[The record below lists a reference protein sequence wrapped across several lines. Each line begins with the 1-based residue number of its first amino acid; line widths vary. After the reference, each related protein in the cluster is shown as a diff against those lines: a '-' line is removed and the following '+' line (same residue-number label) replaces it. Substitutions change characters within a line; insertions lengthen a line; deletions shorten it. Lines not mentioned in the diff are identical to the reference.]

1 MYLKGGFPQWI
12 KKTDENRLQTM
23 PEEFYEIVNNPNPH
37 EVILFDSTEKIDGQ
51 SATYFI
57 EKHKILGIFDQY
69 EFGVCSRNLRLK
81 TPSNSSYWTIAKQY
95 NIEEVLIKLL
105 KKYKAEKIVLQGEI
119 AGEGIQKNKYHIEG
133 YKFFAFN
140 FIIDGKKYR
149 TIDMQDILKPYDI
162 NTVPILDKNI
172 ELLDTIDKMV
182 TNAEGKSTLYNTERE
197 GKVWRDIDNNISFK
211 VINPKFLLKNNE

>member
-1 MYLKGGFPQWI
+1 MNG
-12 KKTDENRLQTM
+12 RLQTM
-23 PEEFYEIVNNPNPH
+23 PEKFYKIVNNTNPH
-37 EVILFDSTEKIDGQ
+37 KIILFDNTEKIDGQ

-57 EKHKILGIFDQY
+57 EKTKKLGLFNQY

-81 TPSNSSYWTIAKQY
+81 TPTNSSYWAVAKQY
-95 NIEEVLIKLL
+95 DIEKVLIELL
-105 KKYKAEKIVLQGEI
+105 KKYKAKRIVLQGKI

-149 TIDMQDILKPYDI
+149 TIDMQNMLKPYNI
-162 NTVPILDKNI
+162 NTVPILDRYV
-172 ELLDTIDKMV
+172 ELLDTIDEMV
-182 TNAEGKSTLYNTERE
+182 ENAQGKSTLYDTERE

-211 VINPKFLLKNNE
+211 VINPKFLLKNDE

>member
-1 MYLKGGFPQWI
+1 M
-12 KKTDENRLQTM
+12 T
-23 PEEFYEIVNNPNPH
+23 
-37 EVILFDSTEKIDGQ
+37 GQ

-57 EKHKILGIFDQY
+57 EKHKILGIFNQY

-81 TPSNSSYWTIAKQY
+81 TPNNSSYWTIARQY
-95 NIEEVLIKLL
+95 DIEKVLIELL

-182 TNAEGKSTLYNTERE
+182 ENAEGKSILYKTERE

>member
-1 MYLKGGFPQWI
+1 MNG
-12 KKTDENRLQTM
+12 RLQTM
-23 PEEFYEIVNNPNPH
+23 PEEFYEIVNNPNSD

-57 EKHKILGIFDQY
+57 ERHKILGIFNQY

-81 TPSNSSYWTIAKQY
+81 TPTNSSYWTVAKQY
-95 NIEEVLIKLL
+95 DIEKVLIELL
-105 KKYKAEKIVLQGEI
+105 KKYKAEQIVLQGEI

-149 TIDMQDILKPYDI
+149 TIDMQNILKPYNI

-182 TNAEGKSTLYNTERE
+182 TNAEGKSALYKTERE